1 MDTLYRQ
8 EILSLLSEK
17 KIFKALSLLNKLKLN
32 IKNVILII
40 VIFLPFKKLIFN
52 KLFNLK
58 Y

>member
-52 KLFNLK
+52 KLF
-58 Y
+58 

>member
-1 MDTLYRQ
+1 MDTLCRQ
-8 EILSLLSEK
+8 EILFLLSEK
-17 KIFKALSLLNKLKLN
+17 KIFKAFSLLNKLKLN

-40 VIFLPFKKLIFN
+40 VIFLPFKKFIFN